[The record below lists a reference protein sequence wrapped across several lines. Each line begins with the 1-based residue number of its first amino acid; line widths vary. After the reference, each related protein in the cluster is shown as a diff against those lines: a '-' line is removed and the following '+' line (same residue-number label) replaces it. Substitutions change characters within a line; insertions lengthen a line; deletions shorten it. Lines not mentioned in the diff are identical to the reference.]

1 MRPGQTESC
10 NVCLPRAW
18 GRSCWQLTWAP
29 SVRAPL
35 YISTKVLKYLGTHR
49 LNHCTWPR
57 AHWCLLEVRPVCVS
71 STERR
76 WKTHLFILINVNE
89 FYSLSKCYQ
98 DPNEMSSAFFFPFQ
112 GEGSEGGV
120 KWMLKTDGF
129 DLKRKQTTS
138 EKKKAFIILETL
150 AFLQIH
156 SWINH

>member
-98 DPNEMSSAFFFPFQ
+98 DPNEMSSAFFFSFS
-112 GEGSEGGV
+112 GWREWRGSEMNAQDR
-120 KWMLKTDGF
+120 WLWFETKTNNF
-129 DLKRKQTTS
+129 R
-138 EKKKAFIILETL
+138 KKKGFHYFGDLGILADT
-150 AFLQIH
+150 FM
-156 SWINH
+156 N